1 MTRLSKAQRA
11 KYNHVVGS
19 RREVHNGTAHH
30 TSGGLTKKDL
40 FFNKKTGRIVSM
52 KKHKSAKKEQR
63 LRKHGYGAKK
73 GKFGYVLLKGHKG
86 KKTHKKRKT
95 MKKRGGYAGHLP
107 LAPSN
112 FDGQGVGTSGVA
124 LQFEAGQ
131 AGGRRHTRKRG
142 GYAGHLPLSPSNF
155 DGQGVGTSGVA
166 LQFEAGQ
173 AGGNAVG
180 DMVTKLKDSMYP
192 DSLRGGRRHS
202 RKRHGGIPEVN

>member
-19 RREVHNGTAHH
+19 RREVHNGSAHH
-30 TSGGLTKKDL
+30 TTGGLTKKDL

-73 GKFGYVLLKGHKG
+73 GKFGYVILKGHKG

-95 MKKRGGYAGHLP
+95 MKKRGGYAGQMALSP
-107 LAPSN
+107 AN
-112 FDGQGVGTSGVA
+112 FDGAGVGTSGVA
-124 LQFEAGQ
+124 LQ
-131 AGGRRHTRKRG
+131 
-142 GYAGHLPLSPSNF
+142 L
-155 DGQGVGTSGVA
+155 
-166 LQFEAGQ
+166 EAGQ

-180 DMVTKLKDSMYP
+180 DMITKLKDSMYP
-192 DSLRGGRRHS
+192 GSFKGGRRHS
-202 RKRHGGIPEVN
+202 MKKRGGIPDVV